1 MWPTSPTGERQHHG
15 DFSFWLLLPS
25 FTLQGYNHKCSD
37 VDVVSALY
45 LSAMFWMFGH
55 WAAQLTGVCSV
66 HLHWTGHC
74 CTVAHS
80 LEISRL
86 DIQRTRHGHETS
98 TVLMKGPRPENKMWN
113 ATFECLIIARLQSSS
128 CGRASSIQPS
138 DCFLACYNLPLPLN
152 LVSFET
158 LAGLRTV

>member
-1 MWPTSPTGERQHHG
+1 M
-15 DFSFWLLLPS
+15 FWCWCCL
-25 FTLQGYNHKCSD
+25 C
-37 VDVVSALY
+37 
-45 LSAMFWMFGH
+45 SAMFWMFGH

-66 HLHWTGHC
+66 HWHWTGHC

-158 LAGLRTV
+158 LAGLRLCKTTTQAPVLSLHCYSDSRSVLFIWVWTFPGIMWN